1 MSRGSTTISSL
12 AGGAA
17 HIVRGAGGRAWSFR
31 GAGTRFSTLVRG
43 LFAEEARRRRLF
55 LWLPVFFGAGIVI
68 YFAADREPPIWPAGL
83 AGLVFAGLAWRAW
96 AQERVIAARGFLAM
110 AFLFAGFACAAVR
123 TLTVTAPTLERATNA
138 KVTAL
143 VEAIDMRPSGARLLL
158 RVASIEGVAP
168 ERTPVRV
175 RVNMRGAP
183 GFESGATIVA
193 PMRLMPPPRASEP
206 SGYDFSRD
214 AFFQQIGAVGNLVS
228 RPQLAPAMEAPLRA
242 RLIAWID
249 RGRNTLTERI
259 AGVIGGANGA
269 VAAALVTGKRG
280 LIPEATNDALRAAG
294 IYHVVSIS
302 GLHMVLAAG
311 LFMWSVRAFLA
322 LIPGLALR
330 YPIKKWAAGFAMIGA
345 TAYDLFSGSEVATE
359 RSLVMMLVLL
369 GAVIFDRPAISMRNL
384 AIAAL
389 VVMAREPST
398 VLGPSFQMSFAAV
411 AAMTAAF
418 ERRPYRTPDEV
429 RREDREA
436 PPNWLDRVRL
446 VLGVMI
452 ATTLV
457 ASLATD
463 SYATFH
469 FHRISVYGLIGN
481 SLTLPLVEF
490 VVMPAA
496 VLGVAASLFG
506 LDAGVWWIMG
516 HGVGFMMYVA
526 ERVAVWPGAVQMVPA
541 FGVGALLLM
550 TLGLVWLTL
559 WQTPMRWLGIVF
571 TLAGVGLATQA
582 QRPDIITD
590 ARGQTLAWR
599 GADGRLSVLNARAN
613 PFAVSQWL
621 AGDADLR
628 TPRDASL
635 LGDGRCDPWGCVATL
650 ADGRTIALLLNRQA
664 LVEDCRR
671 ADIVVTPLFVRGL
684 CKGPALL
691 MDGAHFER
699 SGATHVHAGSG
710 AELRQRSVR
719 AGDFDRPWSRAPKAE
734 TRPVETDDEAM
745 ERDEAAPDLRQD

>member
-1 MSRGSTTISSL
+1 MSGSSTGVTSWSGNAAPL
-12 AGGAA
+12 AGGA
-17 HIVRGAGGRAWSFR
+17 GAGPWSVSGLAAWLVARA
-31 GAGTRFSTLVRG
+31 GG
-43 LFAEEARRRRLF
+43 LFAQEARGRRLF
-55 LWLPVFFGAGIVI
+55 LWLPVFFGAGIVV
-68 YFAADREPPIWPAGL
+68 YFAAEREPPVWPAALGG
-83 AGLVFAGLAWRAW
+83 AGFGALAWRAW
-96 AQERVIAARGFLAM
+96 AQERVVAARVYVAL
-110 AFLFAGFACAAVR
+110 AFLFAGFSCAALR
-123 TLTVTAPTLERATNA
+123 TLAVAAPALERTTNA
-138 KVTAL
+138 KVTAF
-143 VEAIDMRPSGARLLL
+143 VEAIDLRPSGARLLL
-158 RVASIEGVAP
+158 RVGTIEGLAP

-175 RVNMRGAP
+175 RVNMRGPP

-228 RPQLAPAMEAPLRA
+228 RPQIAPDMEAPLRA

-280 LIPEATNDALRAAG
+280 LIPETTNDALRAAG

-311 LFMWSVRAFLA
+311 LFMWSVRSALA
-322 LIPGLALR
+322 LAPGLALR
-330 YPIKKWAAGFAMIGA
+330 YPIKKWAAGFAMLGA

-369 GAVIFDRPAISMRNL
+369 GAVVFDRPAISMRNL

-389 VVMAREPST
+389 FVMAREPST

-418 ERRPYRTPDEV
+418 ERRPYRTPDEG

-436 PPNWLDRVRL
+436 PPGAFDRLRL
-446 VLGVMI
+446 VFGVMI
-452 ATTLV
+452 VTTLV

-463 SYATFH
+463 PFATFH

-506 LDAGVWWIMG
+506 LDAGVWWVMG

-541 FGVGALLLM
+541 FGVGALLTM
-550 TLGLVWLTL
+550 TMGLLWLTL
-559 WQTPMRWLGIVF
+559 WQTPLRWLGIAF
-571 TLAGVGLATQA
+571 ALAGVGLATQA
-582 QRPDIITD
+582 QRPDVITD

-599 GADGRLSVLNARAN
+599 GADGRLSVLNARGN

-621 AGDADLR
+621 GGDADTR
-628 TPRDASL
+628 SPRDASL
-635 LGDGRCDPWGCVATL
+635 IGDGRCDALGCVARL
-650 ADGRTIALLLNRQA
+650 PDGRTIALLLNRQA
-664 LVEDCRR
+664 LAEDCRR
-671 ADIVVTPLFVRGL
+671 ADVVVTPLFVRSL
-684 CKGPALL
+684 CKGPALV

-699 SGATHVHAGSG
+699 HGATHLHAGPG
-710 AELRQRSVR
+710 ETLRRRSVR
-719 AGDFDRPWSRAPKAE
+719 EADMDRPWSRAPKPDLRA
-734 TRPVETDDEAM
+734 PDPDDDAM
-745 ERDEAAPDLRQD
+745 ERDELAPDLRD